1 MIYEHTLMCI
11 AAAAAALPGA
21 MVCACMSHVDRSLRG
36 SRYPTWIHVSYVDT
50 MPTWHVLR
58 GLRFACSTYVVTSTL
73 TYEVKPLRGEKPY
86 VDVDLRGHLSID
98 LRGQAPTWGKV
109 LRGR

>member
-1 MIYEHTLMCI
+1 MCI

-58 GLRFACSTYVVTSTL
+58 GLS
-73 TYEVKPLRGEKPY
+73 Y
-86 VDVDLRGHLSID
+86 VD
-98 LRGQAPTWGKV
+98 
-109 LRGR
+109 

>member
-1 MIYEHTLMCI
+1 MCI

-21 MVCACMSHVDRSLRG
+21 MACACMYHVDRSLRG
-36 SRYPTWIHVSYVDT
+36 LRYSTWIHVSYVDT

-58 GLRFACSTYVVTSTL
+58 GLS
-73 TYEVKPLRGEKPY
+73 Y

-98 LRGQAPTWGKV
+98 LRGQAPTCGKV

>member
-1 MIYEHTLMCI
+1 LR
-11 AAAAAALPGA
+11 L
-21 MVCACMSHVDRSLRG
+21 HVPRG
-36 SRYPTWIHVSYVDT
+36 PKPTRLTVSYVDT
-50 MPTWHVLR
+50 CVLRGHDAYVACPTWTVLR

-73 TYEVKPLRGEKPY
+73 TYEVKPLRGEKSY